1 MPRGNKKGGKKHKR
15 GKKDYDETRVL
26 RIKEDGQE
34 YAQITACKGNCRFD
48 VTCCDGICR
57 IANLC
62 GAMRKRKFVNMRDV
76 VLISKRDFQDNK
88 CDIIDVYDDSQ
99 VRKLNEMKEIP
110 EAFKL
115 EEENE
120 YNGYEGDIEFVNEIP
135 NDSDSD
141 NGSDDSIDL
150 DEI

>member
-1 MPRGNKKGGKKHKR
+1 
-15 GKKDYDETRVL
+15 
-26 RIKEDGQE
+26 
-34 YAQITACKGNCRFD
+34 
-48 VTCCDGICR
+48 
-57 IANLC
+57 
-62 GAMRKRKFVNMRDV
+62 MRKRKFVNMRDV

-99 VRKLNEMKEIP
+99 VRKLKEMKEIP